1 METTKKRALVISGGG
16 SKGAWGGGIAH
27 ALINKHG
34 AEWDRLYGCS
44 TGSLLVTLTALR
56 EMERLKKAYTTVS
69 SDDIFSVNPF
79 TKDGKIRVLN
89 AVWRIIQGKTSLG
102 ESGNLSKKVYDFFT
116 LEDFLKIQQQG
127 KEIFCTVT
135 NFTTGEVEYKSSAK
149 LGYTDYVEYT
159 VASTSVPV
167 AMDLVR
173 KDGSEYLDGGVMEH
187 VPLQK
192 AIDDGAD
199 VVDVIIMRPE
209 NYPRESW
216 KAKNILQVFMRT
228 VDVMEKEVS
237 TSDVLIGKLLA
248 RKDVTLNFYYTPRV
262 LTDNSLIFDEK
273 QMSGWWD
280 EAYASVMND
289 TIAMRTVALR
299 RG

>member
-1 METTKKRALVISGGG
+1 MKRALVISGGG
-16 SKGAWGGGIAH
+16 AKGAWGGGIAH
-27 ALINKHG
+27 GLVNKHG
-34 AEWDRLYGCS
+34 AEWDKLYGCS

-56 EMERLKKAYTTVS
+56 EMTRLKEAYTTVN

-79 TKDGKIRVLN
+79 TKSGKINVLN
-89 AVWRIIQGKTSLG
+89 AICRIVKGKTSLG
-102 ESGNLSKKVYDFFT
+102 ESGKLLDKVFDFFT
-116 LEDFLKIQQQG
+116 IDDFRKIQGSG

-135 NFTTGEVEYKSSAK
+135 NYSTGCVEYKSSEK
-149 LGYTDYVEYT
+149 LSYADYVEYT
-159 VASTSVPV
+159 VASTSVPI

-173 KDGSEYLDGGVMEH
+173 KDGGEYLDGGVMEH

-199 VVDVIIMRPE
+199 VIDVIIMRPE
-209 NYPRESW
+209 NYPAESW

-228 VDVMEKEVS
+228 VDLMEKEVS
-237 TSDVLIGKLLA
+237 TSDVIIGKLLA

-262 LTDNSLIFDEK
+262 LTDNSLVFDKE
-273 QMSGWWD
+273 QMTGWWN
-280 EAYASVMND
+280 EAYASVMDD
-289 TIAMRTVALR
+289 TMAVRTVALK